1 MKAANA
7 AISDDDND
15 DNHDDDDDDA
25 DDDGMLSF
33 VVSPHRRLRPIQP
46 MNVDSTLI
54 DRAACVY

>member
-15 DNHDDDDDDA
+15 DNHGDDDAA
-25 DDDGMLSF
+25 DDDGMLRF

-46 MNVDSTLI
+46 MNVDSALI